1 MRVLILGAG
10 AIGGC
15 YGARLIEAGHD
26 VAFLVRSARAALL
39 AKHGLRIR
47 SGRGD
52 FSQPVQAIT
61 AVAAGAHYDLAVV
74 SCKAY
79 DLDSAIAA
87 IAPAVGDRTLVL
99 PLLNGVRQLD
109 ALDAAFG
116 AAHVL
121 GGVCH
126 ISVTLDAEGAVHQFG
141 SLDRLTFGSRD
152 PAMSVPVDIAAGL
165 HTLGPNVIH
174 SADILAAMW
183 EKFAFIATLAGLTC
197 LMRGSVGEIVVTA
210 DGADLARRLYVECTE
225 TARRSGHVL
234 STTATIDAER
244 VLTMP
249 NSPLKASML
258 RDLERGARTECEHI
272 LGDMR
277 ARAIAHALDTPL
289 LAAALT
295 HLRVYEG
302 VRVATN
308 STERT

>member
-10 AIGGC
+10 AIGGF

-26 VAFLVRSARAALL
+26 VVFLVRTARAALL
-39 AKHGLRIR
+39 AQYGLRIR
-47 SGRGD
+47 GGRGD
-52 FSQPVQAIT
+52 FSQPVQTIT
-61 AVAAGAHYDLAVV
+61 AVAAGAHYDLAIV

-79 DLDSAIAA
+79 DLDAA
-87 IAPAVGDRTLVL
+87 IVAMAPAVGDSTVVL

-126 ISVTLDAEGAVHQFG
+126 ISATLDADGAIRQFG
-141 SLDRLTFGSRD
+141 SLDRLTYGSRD
-152 PAMSVPVDIAAGL
+152 PAPVPVDIVTGL
-165 HTLGPNVIH
+165 QALGADVIQ
-174 SADILAAMW
+174 STDILAAMW
-183 EKFAFIATLAGLTC
+183 EKFVFIATLAGLTC
-197 LMRGSVGEIVVTA
+197 LMRGSVGEIVATA
-210 DGADLARRLYVECTE
+210 GGADLARRLYVECTE
-225 TARRSGHVL
+225 TARCTRHAL
-234 STTATIDAER
+234 STTTIADAER
-244 VLTMP
+244 ILTTP

-258 RDLERGARTECEHI
+258 RDLERGAPTEAEHI
-272 LGDMR
+272 LGDLR

-289 LAAALT
+289 LVAALA

-302 VRVATN
+302 WRVATN